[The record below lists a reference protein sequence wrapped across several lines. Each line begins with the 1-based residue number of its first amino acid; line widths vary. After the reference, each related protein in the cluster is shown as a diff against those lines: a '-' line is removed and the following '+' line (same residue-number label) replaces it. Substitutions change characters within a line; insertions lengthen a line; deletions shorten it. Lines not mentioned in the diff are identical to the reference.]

1 MDSKTLRQVDEWLRE
16 LEDAAALRPA
26 TEFNPDTTTERHT
39 AQAVG
44 RWQGVQDARAW
55 VRLKAQEHK
64 PEE

>member
-1 MDSKTLRQVDEWLRE
+1 MDAKTLRLVDEWLAD
-16 LEDAAALRPA
+16 LESASQQRPV
-26 TEFNPDTTTERHT
+26 TEYNPDTTTERHT